1 MEGKQEAPKQDI
13 RKALVAKQK
22 FSMVA
27 TPFSAKQYEMIYS
40 STPTKQIYTRPGR
53 GGKTFRYVKGNYVKK
68 RLNYIFGS
76 LWSFEILGELVQ
88 GNQVIIKG
96 KLTIQDKHGE
106 PIIVKMQYGRAEIKY
121 LKGTKDP
128 VDLGN
133 DFKAA
138 STDCLKKCASE
149 VGICSDIYADE
160 EEGEVKKEKFSPKL
174 NPTGTDYVSKLA
186 DLIDNDPK
194 LREAYEGVDI
204 FQYSQ
209 QEAQREIGKL
219 LNR

>member
-40 STPTKQIYTRPGR
+40 ATPTKQVYTRPGK

-76 LWSFEILGELVQ
+76 LWSFEILGEMVQ

-96 KLTIQDKHGE
+96 KLTIQDKTGS
-106 PIIVKMQYGRAEIKY
+106 PIIVKMQYGRADIKY
-121 LKGTKDP
+121 LKGTKDA

-149 VGICSDIYADE
+149 VGICSDIYSDE
-160 EEGEVKKEKFSPKL
+160 EDGEVKKEKFSPKL

-209 QEAQREIGKL
+209 QEAQREIAKL